1 VTASITVASTNAP
14 LLTVA
19 VTGKGAAPVASLS
32 RTSVDFGKVNLNT
45 NSATQ
50 TVTLTNTGDGTL
62 SIASIV
68 VAGTGFTRLA
78 GACGTTLAP
87 AGTCLI
93 SLRFNP
99 PAPIGVRTGSVTLT
113 DNSNGIAGSTQVI
126 NLTGEGVAPVA
137 SVNTTTLAFGNVQVG
152 TAPTQDITLSNTGT
166 GPLTVNTI
174 ALVGA
179 TFARVTMGVVNNCL
193 TGAANPLAAGASCT
207 IRIRFTPAGG
217 PASGTVTITDN
228 SNLVAGSTQTVALSG
243 TGTIQA
249 VADIQNTVSPG
260 GTGNVNTTVQV
271 RANDLPPNQGT
282 ISIDLSTV
290 TFSNNGGATVTV
302 SVAPNLN
309 NTAIV
314 WTTSI
319 TGGTAASR
327 ALARRGT
334 YTVSYT
340 LKVGNATSAPVT
352 ATLNLT
358 P

>member
-1 VTASITVASTNAP
+1 
-14 LLTVA
+14 
-19 VTGKGAAPVASLS
+19 
-32 RTSVDFGKVNLNT
+32 
-45 NSATQ
+45 
-50 TVTLTNTGDGTL
+50 
-62 SIASIV
+62 
-68 VAGTGFTRLA
+68 
-78 GACGTTLAP
+78 
-87 AGTCLI
+87 
-93 SLRFNP
+93 
-99 PAPIGVRTGSVTLT
+99 
-113 DNSNGIAGSTQVI
+113 
-126 NLTGEGVAPVA
+126 
-137 SVNTTTLAFGNVQVG
+137 
-152 TAPTQDITLSNTGT
+152 
-166 GPLTVNTI
+166 
-174 ALVGA
+174 
-179 TFARVTMGVVNNCL
+179 
-193 TGAANPLAAGASCT
+193 
-207 IRIRFTPAGG
+207 
-217 PASGTVTITDN
+217 VTITDN

-340 LKVGNATSAPVT
+340 LKVGNATSGPVT